1 MGEKSSRA
9 GHSVQIG
16 SHVSRCQSMT
26 MTAMTVGGIYF
37 CRMRAIYRAN
47 IIYIYIIYIYNIEL
61 IFLFPIY
68 LQDVGFSK

>member
-26 MTAMTVGGIYF
+26 MTAMTVGGHLFLQNEGNLQSQY
-37 CRMRAIYRAN
+37 Y
-47 IIYIYIIYIYNIEL
+47 IYIYNIEL
-61 IFLFPIY
+61 IFLFHTY
-68 LQDVGFSK
+68 LRDVGFSK